1 MANIKWIGTQELG
14 KGMDVLLT
22 KYETVFIE
30 FEFHA
35 MLMRA
40 IKALKELKPSYQTNL
55 FEEADWLHW
64 DYDNPYNLNNIK
76 DEMMRE
82 PNERVYIEIHPKDG
96 TYTVCNRWTVN
107 RAREKDNGTV
117 MLATTLSYAKE

>member
-82 PNERVYIEIHPKDG
+82 PNERVYLEIHPNDG

-107 RAREKDNGTV
+107 RTLEKDNGAAI
-117 MLATTLSYAKE
+117 MATTLSYAKE

>member
-14 KGMDVLLT
+14 RDMEPLLT

-30 FEFHA
+30 FEYHTDLMHA
-35 MLMRA
+35 IR
-40 IKALKELKPSYQTNL
+40 ALKTLHPNYRTNL
-55 FEEADWLHW
+55 FSVDWPAW
-64 DYDNPYNLNNIK
+64 NFRNPNNLNNIK

-82 PNERVYIEIHPKDG
+82 PNERVYLEIHPKGG

-107 RAREKDNGTV
+107 RTLEKDNGAV
-117 MLATTLSYAKE
+117 IMVTTLSYAKE